1 MNLTQKSMTTL
12 IKKSV
17 PQAIVM
23 MCGEKN
29 QYAVLAYQK
38 SLFKK

>member
-1 MNLTQKSMTTL
+1 MNLTQKSITTL

-29 QYAVLAYQK
+29 QCAVLVYQK
-38 SLFKK
+38 KLI